1 MVTIHADPRRT
12 IGSKN
17 NLSQYRKP
25 SSLFIVILAILSILP
40 FTALGGGGGA
50 AVTIPLSFSFI
61 ISIGGPSIYQAFIA
75 GGNGLPVFTE
85 TNFSFLVNND
95 ILGSPSCING
105 CSNTLNPGSY
115 NLTNTIVDAVPNLLI
130 TGSPAAKIIPQ
141 NTVFPE
147 PFGVNCV
154 SGAGVRPVFCIKA
167 SNVVLQGFTIDDAN
181 RMFVAGVTGDGIF
194 ASSTSQ
200 NVLIQSMT
208 IQNASSNGISLANTN
223 TIVTTSTIIGPL
235 PLPKTGGNFGILLG
249 GTASRIRIFLNTISG
264 FNGSDTSGIQMSNL
278 ASYISVSS
286 NELFKNSFGISTT
299 CGKFLTLEA
308 NNIHNNYAGGILLTT
323 IGIGSCTAGPV
334 SISGG
339 TITDNAQ
346 EPNNDAQCN
355 TLHCSGII
363 LRAAKCCWDTVS
375 ITGVTIKDTQV
386 TPTQTYDIHVFG
398 TSTCAGV
405 QCYSNVT
412 ITGNSLGRTSS
423 GTTINVQI
431 APSKSWIISDNPGY
445 NPQPVRGP
453 LTAGATPFTYTNL
466 DGYKEQIELITIGD
480 MTAFTCRGIANIIQV
495 DAISPILNT
504 LDTCVFTYVAVA
516 PTYDV
521 LPT

>member
-1 MVTIHADPRRT
+1 MVTCHADTRRSF
-12 IGSKN
+12 GSKN

-25 SSLFIVILAILSILP
+25 SSLFLIILAVLSILP

-61 ISIGGPSIYQAFIA
+61 ISVGGPSIYQAFIA
-75 GGNGLPVFTE
+75 GGNGLPIFAE
-85 TNFSFLVNND
+85 SNYSFLMNND
-95 ILGSPSCING
+95 ILASSFCLNG
-105 CSNTLNPGSY
+105 CTITQNPGLY
-115 NLTNTIVDAVPNLLI
+115 NATRGVFINRPGVTV
-130 TGSPAAKIIPQ
+130 TGSSASIIQSQ
-141 NTVFPE
+141 N
-147 PFGVNCV
+147 
-154 SGAGVRPVFCIKA
+154 
-167 SNVVLQGFTIDDAN
+167 
-181 RMFVAGVTGDGIF
+181 VTF
-194 ASSTSQ
+194 ASSCGSLNAVRSIFCVTASGFTMT
-200 NVLIQSMT
+200 NLKINDFNRDTYSGITGDAITIASTAAGGLLQSLT
-208 IQNASSNGISLANTN
+208 IVNASSNAINLQGSSY
-223 TIVTTSTIIGPL
+223 IVTTCIMTGPT
-235 PLPKTGGNFGILLG
+235 PIPKVNGNFGILMG
-249 GTASRIRIFLNTISG
+249 ATASRIRIFLNTISG
-264 FNGSDTSGIQMSNL
+264 FNGSDVAGIQMANG
-278 ASYISVSS
+278 ASYISISS
-286 NELFKNSFGISTT
+286 NELFQNSFGISSTW
-299 CGKFLTLEA
+299 GKFLTLEA

-323 IGIGSCTAGPV
+323 LNIGSQNAGPV

-346 EPNNDAQCN
+346 EPGNDAQCN

-363 LRAAKCCWDTVS
+363 LRAGHSGFDTVS
-375 ITGVTIKDTQV
+375 ITGVTIKDTQT
-386 TPTQTYDIHVFG
+386 TPTQNYDIHVFG
-398 TSTCAGV
+398 TSTCASV

-412 ITGNSLGRTSS
+412 ITGNSLGRTLS
-423 GTTINVQI
+423 GTTINLQV
-431 APSKSWIISDNPGY
+431 APSKSWIISENPGY

>member
-1 MVTIHADPRRT
+1 MVTVHADPRGSF
-12 IGSKN
+12 GSKN

-25 SSLFIVILAILSILP
+25 SSIFLVVLAILSILP
-40 FTALGGGGGA
+40 FTALGGGGGT

-61 ISIGGPSIYQAFIA
+61 ISVGGPSIYRAFIA
-75 GGNGLPVFTE
+75 GGNGAPFYTESNFTKLIHDDVE
-85 TNFSFLVNND
+85 GGGFCNA
-95 ILGSPSCING
+95 G
-105 CSNTLNPGSY
+105 CSMTLNPGMY
-115 NLTNTIVDAVPNLLI
+115 NETQRTVIDKNNVLI
-130 TGSPAAKIIPQ
+130 TGSPAAKVVTQ
-141 NTVFPE
+141 NTVFTGT
-147 PFGVNCV
+147 FHSAFDVTGVNEQ
-154 SGAGVRPVFCIKA
+154 FT
-167 SNVVLQGFTIDDAN
+167 GFTIDDAN
-181 RMFVAGVTGDGIF
+181 RINVVGVAGDVITVESTANTG
-194 ASSTSQ
+194 
-200 NVLIQSMT
+200 LIQSMT
-208 IQNASSNGISLANTN
+208 IQNASSNAISIQGVNY
-223 TIVTTSTIIGPL
+223 IVTTCTLISYL
-235 PLPKTGGNFGILLG
+235 PHIAGGNFGVLIG
-249 GTASRIRIFLNTISG
+249 ATGSRIRLFLNTISK
-264 FNGSDTSGIQMSNL
+264 FNGSDVAGIQMATG
-278 ASYISVSS
+278 ASYVSVSS
-286 NELFKNSFGISTT
+286 NELFQNSFGISST

-346 EPNNDAQCN
+346 EPGNDGNCN
-355 TLHCSGII
+355 SLHCSGII
-363 LRAAKCCWDTVS
+363 LRAAKTGWDTVS
-375 ITGVTIKDTQV
+375 VTGVTIKDTQV

-398 TSTCAGV
+398 ISTCATV

-423 GTTINVQI
+423 GTTINLQI

-453 LTAGATPFTYTNL
+453 LTAGATPFTYTNV

-504 LDTCVFTYVAVA
+504 LDTCVFTYIAIA